1 MAEDNFFIADGVRAE
16 RAGALD
22 RAEDSYLAAASSAD
36 PAVRSE
42 ALTHLADVYR
52 TRCDWDRAIESAR
65 EAHRIAT
72 AAGLER
78 NAAEALNAE
87 TLILMSRGEFQA
99 AIPKL
104 TTIATTSGDPRLRG
118 IALQNLGSIHAQT
131 GQRGTA
137 ERSFRESLGCFQK
150 AGYRRGEGIAL
161 NNLGR
166 LALDGGDVAGA
177 QPLLESALAAARE
190 VEDADLAALA
200 SINLASALC
209 MTGDVDRAQDCAMA
223 ALGYFADCNNR
234 WREIECLRLIGDIN
248 FRCEDVDNAA
258 RCYNLA
264 LRLAEE
270 IGAELEARTTRERL
284 AAVNR
289 ARPSA

>member
-1 MAEDNFFIADGVRAE
+1 MAEDNIFIAEGVRAE

-36 PAVRSE
+36 PAIRSE
-42 ALTHLADVYR
+42 ALRHLADVYR
-52 TRCDWDRAIESAR
+52 TRCDWDRAVESAR
-65 EAHRIAT
+65 EAHRIASQ
-72 AAGLER
+72 AGLER

-87 TLILMSRGEFQA
+87 TLILISRGDFPN

-104 TTIATTSGDPRLRG
+104 TTIATTSEDPKLRG
-118 IALQNLGSIHAQT
+118 IALQNLGSIYAQT
-131 GQRGTA
+131 GQQGAA

-166 LALDGGDVAGA
+166 LSLDVADVA
-177 QPLLESALAAARE
+177 AARPLLEGALAAARE
-190 VEDADLAALA
+190 VEDGDLAALV
-200 SINLASALC
+200 SLNLASALC
-209 MTGDVDRAQDCAMA
+209 MTGEVDRAQDCAMA

-248 FRCEDVDNAA
+248 ARCEDIDNAS
-258 RCYNLA
+258 RCYHLA
-264 LRLAEE
+264 LKLAEE

-284 AAVNR
+284 AAID
-289 ARPSA
+289 RPRPTT

>member
-1 MAEDNFFIADGVRAE
+1 MAEDNIFIAEGVRAE

-36 PAVRSE
+36 PAIRSE
-42 ALTHLADVYR
+42 ALRHLADVYR
-52 TRCDWDRAIESAR
+52 TRCDWDRAVESAR
-65 EAHRIAT
+65 EAHRIASQ
-72 AAGLER
+72 AGLER

-87 TLILMSRGEFQA
+87 TLILISRGDFPN

-104 TTIATTSGDPRLRG
+104 TTIATTSEDPKLRG
-118 IALQNLGSIHAQT
+118 IALQNLGAIYAQT
-131 GQRGTA
+131 GQQGAA

-166 LALDGGDVAGA
+166 LSLDVADVA
-177 QPLLESALAAARE
+177 AARPLLEGALAAARE
-190 VEDADLAALA
+190 VEDGDLAALV
-200 SINLASALC
+200 SLNLASALC
-209 MTGDVDRAQDCAMA
+209 MTGEVDRAQDCAMA

-248 FRCEDVDNAA
+248 ARCEDIDNAS
-258 RCYNLA
+258 RCYHLA
-264 LRLAEE
+264 LKLAEE

-284 AAVNR
+284 AAIE
-289 ARPSA
+289 RPRPTT